1 MDNGTFRLVPND
13 YEVEGREGRVGDT
26 VPDIQGTLLFYKVT
40 KFNESRSK
48 ERAGRVKV
56 MRGGRVCLQL
66 TRFVFIIKTNSNVK
80 CEKPGKEGNK
90 KGWEG
95 ERGGACIKGRGS
107 RELLTG
113 GRGKGVC
120 NGSCGE

>member
-26 VPDIQGTLLFYKVT
+26 VPDIQGTLLFCKVT

-66 TRFVFIIKTNSNVK
+66 TRFVLSL
-80 CEKPGKEGNK
+80 KP
-90 KGWEG
+90 
-95 ERGGACIKGRGS
+95 IQM
-107 RELLTG
+107 
-113 GRGKGVC
+113 
-120 NGSCGE
+120 